1 MIKITFLK
9 NKNQIKPN
17 NKIKDQLDH
26 MVYFL
31 FLLPMN
37 KYSIY
42 ITLVRF
48 FIVIFLTKKLKINP

>member
-26 MVYFL
+26 LVYFL

-42 ITLVRF
+42 ITLLRF
-48 FIVIFLTKKLKINP
+48 FIVIFLKKN